1 MRIMALLVQKYGGTS
16 VADAACIRRVAER
29 IKRLRQEGHDLVVVV
44 SAMGDTTDRLLQ
56 LAREIN
62 PEPDEREL
70 DMLLATGEQVSI
82 ALLAM
87 ALHAIGVDA
96 VSMTGFQAG
105 IVTDTVHTKAKI
117 QGINPERVREALQA
131 GKVVIVAGFQGM
143 TPSADIST
151 LGRGGSDTTAVALAA
166 VLKADRC
173 QIFTDVDGVYTADPR
188 IVPQARKIPE
198 MAFDEMLELASLG
211 AKVLQS
217 RAVEFAKKYG
227 VELEVLSSFSDVPGT
242 IVKEEVKEMENV
254 VVRGVAADTSQAKVT
269 IAGVPDR
276 PGIAATVFG
285 LLHDENVNVDM
296 IVQNVSEHGYTDI
309 SFTVA
314 EEDLARCRRVLGRI
328 VEKVGARGYN
338 VDEDVAKV
346 SVVGIGM
353 RSHSGVAYRMFKALA
368 DNNINIEMISTS
380 EIKISVVIRR
390 ADAERAAR
398 VLHNAFGLDA
408 APVEGGGS

>member
-1 MRIMALLVQKYGGTS
+1 MALLVQKYGGTS
-16 VADAACIRRVAER
+16 VADAARIRGVAQRIRRMRE
-29 IKRLRQEGHDLVVVV
+29 QGHEVVVVV
-44 SAMGDTTDRLLQ
+44 SAMGDTTDRLLR

-62 PEPDEREL
+62 PDPDEREL

-105 IVTDTVHTKAKI
+105 IVTDAVHTKAKI
-117 QGINPERVREALQA
+117 QGINPDRIREALAA
-131 GKVVIVAGFQGM
+131 GKVVIVAGFQGV
-143 TPSADIST
+143 TPTAEIST

-166 VLKADRC
+166 VLGAARC
-173 QIFTDVDGVYTADPR
+173 QIYTDVDGVYTADPR
-188 IVPQARKIPE
+188 LVPAARKIPE

-227 VELEVLSSFSDVPGT
+227 VELEVLSSFEDVPGT
-242 IVKEEVKEMENV
+242 IVTEEVKEMENV
-254 VVRGVAADTSQAKVT
+254 VVRGVAADTGQAKVT

-285 LLHDENVNVDM
+285 LLHEENVNVDM

-314 EEDLARCRRVLGRI
+314 EEDLPRCRRVLGRI
-328 VEKVGARGYN
+328 VERVGARGSS
-338 VDEDVAKV
+338 VDEEVAKV

-353 RSHSGVAYRMFKALA
+353 RSHSGVAYRMFQALA
-368 DNNINIEMISTS
+368 ENDINIEMISTS

-390 ADAERAAR
+390 KDAARAAQ
-398 VLHNAFGLDA
+398 VLHSAFGLDA
-408 APVEGGGS
+408 APGKGGES